1 MVFSQQIYS
10 TGNSGP
16 SSRPRVYLPKSGK
29 DFLEQHILR
38 KREAEEARSVYWNKT
53 SDYYSAVARQ
63 SERYNQ
69 LTSQE
74 VTKAS
79 LEATNKETEKE
90 RRKQNLLVR
99 RNRLKVLYEEER
111 ATLQLELDRLPA
123 GTERPIK
130 DLRAEREKRRRER
143 EEVLRKEAELKML
156 QHWKINNPG
165 FREQE
170 RSLSSYTARQ
180 QLELQV
186 KEKKEREE
194 KVRREQ
200 EELDRRML
208 EAERRK
214 VEESLRAEDERK
226 QNLVK
231 LHRNLE
237 QQMSELRQRER
248 EMEVWRRTRAEQ
260 EELQRQ
266 VEACQDQT
274 RKLERIRESR
284 ELATFHKRQH
294 RLKLK
299 AKTKQVQEDL
309 EADRQ
314 RLEEMERLT
323 KLQDDCHQEKKQKTI
338 SDVHWMKEVI
348 QQQQQEEQRR
358 EKELELMFAEE
369 AGKMWSKQQ
378 EVWDREEKARR
389 KLMEDVTASWRLQS
403 EERTKA
409 ARLVEDEEGRRMKEI
424 EADIRDLNQH
434 ILEQEKLQQEKRESL
449 VEALDQQVEDN
460 QRRSLKSYQE
470 QQTEMMRQRQNEI
483 REENK
488 LARNL
493 TKLSLVT
500 DQEGGT
506 HDFRRRKVRWHF

>member
-1 MVFSQQIYS
+1 MVLSQQIFP
-10 TGNSGP
+10 TGH
-16 SSRPRVYLPKSGK
+16 SSRPQVYLPKSGK

-38 KREAEEARSVYWNKT
+38 RREAELARSAYWNKT
-53 SDYYSAVARQ
+53 SDYYSKMARQ
-63 SERYNQ
+63 SERYNL

-74 VTKAS
+74 LTKAS
-79 LEATNKETEKE
+79 MEASSKEAEREK
-90 RRKQNLLVR
+90 RRENLLVR

-111 ATLQLELDRLPA
+111 AALQAELDSLPA
-123 GTERPIK
+123 GAEKPIT
-130 DLRAEREKRRRER
+130 DLRAEREKMRKER
-143 EEVLRKEAELKML
+143 EDVLRKEAELKML

-165 FREQE
+165 FRDRE
-170 RSLSSYTARQ
+170 RSVSSYTARQ

-186 KEKKEREE
+186 REKKEKEE
-194 KVRREQ
+194 RQRKEQ

-214 VEESLRAEDERK
+214 VEESLRAEEERK
-226 QNLVK
+226 VNLAK

-237 QQMSELRQRER
+237 EQMEDLRQRER

-266 VEACQDQT
+266 VEACQDDT
-274 RKLERIRESR
+274 RRLERSRENR

-299 AKTKQVQEDL
+299 VKTKQIQEDL

-323 KLQDDCHQEKKQKTI
+323 KLQDDCHQEKKRKTL
-338 SDVHWMKEVI
+338 SEVQWMKEVI
-348 QQQQQEEQRR
+348 QQQEEEERKR
-358 EKELELMFAEE
+358 EKELEMMFAEE
-369 AGKMWSKQQ
+369 AGKMWSKQE
-378 EVWDREEKARR
+378 EVWEREEKARK
-389 KLMEDVTASWRLQS
+389 KLMEDVSSSWREQC
-403 EERTKA
+403 EERTRA
-409 ARLVEDEEGRRMKEI
+409 ARLVEEEEGRRMKEI

-434 ILEQEKLQQEKRESL
+434 ILDQESLQQERRESL
-449 VEALDQQVEDN
+449 VKALDQQVEDN
-460 QRRSLKSYQE
+460 RRRSTRSYQE
-470 QQTEMMRQRQNEI
+470 QQTEMIKERQEEI

-493 TKLSLVT
+493 ANLSLLAA
-500 DQEGGT
+500 QEGGVN
-506 HDFRRRKVRWHF
+506 DFRRRKVRWHF